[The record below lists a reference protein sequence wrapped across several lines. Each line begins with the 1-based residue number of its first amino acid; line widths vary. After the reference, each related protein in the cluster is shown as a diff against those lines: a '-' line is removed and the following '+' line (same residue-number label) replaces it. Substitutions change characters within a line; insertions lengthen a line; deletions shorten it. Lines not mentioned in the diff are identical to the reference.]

1 MLWYWWCRVTEAY
14 LHGKPSCQGVFKA
27 SPEDFQVTEILELP
41 VTEPSEQAGEHQWL
55 WVEKKGANTAFVA
68 SQIAEF
74 AGVKE
79 RDVSYSG
86 LKDRHA
92 LTYQWFSVQLPGQAL
107 LDWAR
112 LEHPEFKVL
121 TAALQPRKL
130 KTGTHK
136 GNHFVLRI
144 RQIDQP
150 EVFAQRWQAIVE
162 KGVPNYFGAQRF
174 GHNGQNIEQAKRW
187 FKGELKRRPS
197 RHQSGLYLSAARS
210 FLFNQVVHERL
221 SANRLQ
227 PEVGDA
233 MMLQGSQ
240 SFFVVD
246 SIDDALKARFA
257 SGDIQLTAPLPGS
270 GRQLTQANIAELEAG
285 VYVRYPD
292 LYQGLRKQR
301 IDEGRRALLLQ
312 LQEPQMRWL
321 TDDCAELE
329 FTLGR
334 GAFATSVLRE
344 LIDDVPHEK

>member
-1 MLWYWWCRVTEAY
+1 MTEAY
-14 LHGKPSCQGVFKA
+14 LHGKPSSEGVFKA

-41 VTEPSEQAGEHQWL
+41 ITEPSEQVGEHQWL

-68 SQIAEF
+68 SQLAAF

-92 LTYQWFSVQLPGQAL
+92 VTYQWFSIQLPGQAL
-107 LDWAR
+107 LDWTQ
-112 LEHPEFKVL
+112 LDHPEFKVL

-144 RQIDQP
+144 RHINQP
-150 EVFAQRWQAIVE
+150 DSFAKRWQAIVAD
-162 KGVPNYFGAQRF
+162 GVPNYFGAQRF

-187 FKGELKRRPS
+187 FNGELKRRPS

-210 FLFNQVVHERL
+210 FLFNQILHERL
-221 SANRLQ
+221 IANRLQ

-246 SIDDALKARFA
+246 CIDDELQARYA

-270 GRQLTQANIAELEAG
+270 GRQLTAAG
-285 VYVRYPD
+285 VAEFEAAVCERYPE
-292 LYQGLRKQR
+292 LHQGLRKQR
-301 IDEGRRALLLQ
+301 LDEARRPLLLK
-312 LQEPQMRWL
+312 LQAPQMRWL

-329 FTLGR
+329 FSLGR

-344 LIDDVPHEK
+344 LINAITREE